1 MQSVDIL
8 GDDAAEPP
16 LSLQG
21 DQRLVRGIGLRGD
34 VEELAPHLPRSGA
47 DIGRLDV
54 SVEGELT
61 RIVAGPDATG
71 RTKVRHAALGTR
83 PGAAERDDPRRRP
96 KRGYQRFVHHVLP
109 ILARATGRT
118 YR

>member
-54 SVEGELT
+54 SVEGALT
-61 RIVAGPDATG
+61 RLVAGPDATW
-71 RTKVRHAALGTR
+71 RTTVRHAALGTR
-83 PGAAERDDPRRRP
+83 PGAAARDDTRRRP
-96 KRGYQRFVHHVLP
+96 KPGYRRLRPHASP
-109 ILARATGRT
+109 
-118 YR
+118 